1 MNYYNS
7 VLYTFIKTII
17 ISFIIYSSAF
27 KNNKPQCS
35 NFVVNVY
42 LYLAL
47 SLSLVGCFIH
57 FYNYLLNDKNNI
69 DKLEKNDKIYNENYI
84 YIIISF
90 ITAIISIVLLSLRP
104 LFSKKGFIYN
114 HVLWLIFIAS
124 ISVSLYPYFKSL
136 EYSVILQRCL
146 ISTSLIFILMTLIVI
161 YIPDFLKSTHNN
173 FIIGSIIALF
183 VIIFTELFLIMTS
196 QYSDNLYRFISYI
209 VIFLFSLFISY
220 DTKEIYDYA
229 KVCVNSP
236 NYPFFSTNLFLDIIN
251 ILVRFI
257 GIK

>member
-7 VLYTFIKTII
+7 VLYTFITTII
-17 ISFIIYSSAF
+17 ISFIIYRSAF

-69 DKLEKNDKIYNENYI
+69 DKLEKNDKIFNENYI

-146 ISTSLIFILMTLIVI
+146 ISTSLIFIL
-161 YIPDFLKSTHNN
+161 K
-173 FIIGSIIALF
+173 
-183 VIIFTELFLIMTS
+183 
-196 QYSDNLYRFISYI
+196 
-209 VIFLFSLFISY
+209 
-220 DTKEIYDYA
+220 YA
-229 KVCVNSP
+229 S
-236 NYPFFSTNLFLDIIN
+236 FFH
-251 ILVRFI
+251 
-257 GIK
+257 